1 MATYAFTGIAF
12 ELHQELNEPSDPSQ
26 SKIGLWLQFNAGK
39 INNKISK
46 SYEVVSGEYEPL
58 IEDDEKDILKSIYY
72 VSYYNDKARDALV
85 SSTTSSNI
93 LSIRDDVSSVSFVNA
108 KETAKEFY
116 NISKDY
122 ELRTNDLVN
131 LYKHNR
137 SGPRDPQENI
147 TGFKY

>member
-1 MATYAFTGIAF
+1 M
-12 ELHQELNEPSDPSQ
+12 
-26 SKIGLWLQFNAGK
+26 
-39 INNKISK
+39 
-46 SYEVVSGEYEPL
+46 

-137 SGPRDPQENI
+137 SGPRDPQENV